1 MSLLATASPFN
12 SENDNNNDNDI
23 AVRRQQS
30 HNRTL
35 KQRKENNT
43 ATSNIKH
50 EMSLDENE
58 ELAPVRPN
66 VAAMMKALNN
76 SPPDDSGLADFNPPS
91 NSELTKAPLHK
102 NIGKQGF
109 TNLAQV
115 APYEYDENNHNNN
128 NNNNNNEKLLRSGGP
143 KANDDRSV
151 DHSKYNSLP
160 SNYANA
166 YYQQLMHGNNIQ
178 NLSSNLQNLEPENYQ
193 VLNERLNHIIHLL
206 EEQQNS
212 KTNSVTEELILYCF
226 LGVFVIFIVDSFA
239 RVGKYSR

>member
-12 SENDNNNDNDI
+12 SENENNNDI

-35 KQRKENNT
+35 KQRKDNT
-43 ATSNIKH
+43 NSNMKN
-50 EMSLDENE
+50 EMSLDDNE

-76 SPPDDSGLADFNPPS
+76 TPADDNTGLADFNPPS
-91 NSELTKAPLHK
+91 NSELTKAPLNK
-102 NIGKQGF
+102 NVGKQGF
-109 TNLAQV
+109 TNLAQI
-115 APYEYDENNHNNN
+115 APYEYDNSNE
-128 NNNNNNEKLLRSGGP
+128 NNNEKYIRQGGP
-143 KANDDRSV
+143 KANDDRAV
-151 DHSKYNSLP
+151 DYTKYNSLP
-160 SNYANA
+160 SNYSNA
-166 YYQQLMHGNNIQ
+166 YYQQLMDSNMQ
-178 NLSSNLQNLEPENYQ
+178 NLSSSLQNVAPENYQ
-193 VLNERLNHIIHLL
+193 ILNERLNHIIHLL